1 VSDKA
6 TRARFEPTLDLGA
19 RVADASWRHG
29 LVFRAFGDGILG
41 FAPAL
46 CYTQA
51 EFEQLFERLKRTLD
65 EVLDQ
70 PEVRRAVK

>member
-1 VSDKA
+1 
-6 TRARFEPTLDLGA
+6 
-19 RVADASWRHG
+19 VADKSSKERFDPALKLHERIAT
-29 LVFRAFGDGILG
+29 VAYRNRVIFRAFGDNVLG

-46 CYTQA
+46 CYTA
-51 EFEQLFERLKRTLD
+51 ADFELLFDRLKQTLD